1 MLEVGFDKRFLH
13 SKYKI
18 LKAKA

>member
-13 SKYKI
+13 SN
-18 LKAKA
+18 AKF